1 MSGIT
6 PFDVS
11 QQKGIKFESI
21 SLEYLKLYEK
31 IYSELK
37 ARGGKALIYGSLGI
51 FHRVGDLQEAVELLK
66 LYRKA
71 GPQDIN
77 ILVPVKYRDMFKEV
91 LREQGWTPYYHLE
104 KLMGDV
110 AGMFFYESFVLKAYY
125 MDKVRFNHEFTVNWN
140 EDFSMNLTDL
150 LLTKLQMHF
159 PTDKDSADIGAIL
172 MKSSFIDI
180 KKVIEQVSADRGFWK
195 DATDNLS
202 KVKSLVGRL
211 ELDNVKSKE
220 QLRQVIIVF
229 NKLYGE
235 LMKVAPSSPF
245 GEEEKYWLDF

>member
-21 SLEYLKLYEK
+21 SLEYLKLYER

-37 ARGGKALIYGSLGI
+37 KRDGKALLYGSIGI
-51 FHRVGDLQEAVELLK
+51 FHRVGDIKEAVELLK
-66 LYRKA
+66 LYRKS
-71 GPQDIN
+71 GPQDVN
-77 ILVPVKYRDMFKEV
+77 VLVPIKYRDVFKEI

-104 KLMGDV
+104 RLMGDI

-125 MDKVRFNHEFTVNWN
+125 MDKVKFNHEFVVDWN
-140 EDFSMNLTDL
+140 EEFSMNLTDL

-172 MKSSFIDI
+172 MKANLIDI
-180 KKVIEQVSADRGFWK
+180 KRVIEQVSAYEGFWK

-202 KVKSLVGRL
+202 KVKSLIGRL
-211 ELDNVKSKE
+211 EMDNVKTRD
-220 QLRQVIIVF
+220 QLRQVIVTVT
-229 NKLYGE
+229 KLHGE
-235 LMKVAPSSPF
+235 LMKVAPNRQF
-245 GEEEKYWLDF
+245 KEDEKYWLDF